1 MKQFSQKTKIWIAVA
16 LIHSIFIIFLSTAVV
31 SKKPAKK
38 KLVIVTKN
46 LVPNTIMQKQVTAT
60 SITKAENLVKN
71 PSPLKKSAL
80 PCKAKPAPKPAP
92 KPATK
97 PASKPIPKSSKQ
109 VLKKIDQR
117 LTKQPL
123 KQVIAEKEPTYL
135 ELASSIF
142 QNTLV
147 LPENG
152 PVKLTITV
160 LPNGK
165 ISNLE
170 VETFESKK
178 NSDYLLAILPTL
190 CLPFPEGG
198 KATTFTVL
206 FCSD

>member
-1 MKQFSQKTKIWIAVA
+1 MKQFSQKTKIWIVVA
-16 LIHSIFIIFLSTAVV
+16 LIHSIFIIFLSTTVV

-71 PSPLKKSAL
+71 PSPLKKAAL
-80 PCKAKPAPKPAP
+80 PCKA
-92 KPATK
+92 K

-142 QNTLV
+142 QNMLV